1 MTKSDLRKQS
11 LLKRNGISD
20 KLKKDTAISNNLFSF
35 TPFQEAETVL
45 VYVSSKGEADT
56 KSIISYC
63 FENNKKVAV
72 PYCKDKDGNM
82 EFYLIDS
89 FDCLNYGCFGINE
102 PDINKCVKL
111 TDFSN
116 SLIIVPGLSFDL
128 NGNRL
133 GYGKGYYDRFLKKY
147 AFISVGLC
155 YNSLI
160 ADQVPAEKH
169 DMRVDYLITENGIYN
184 TDNGGKNG

>member
-89 FDCLNYGCFGINE
+89 FDCLHYGCFGINE

-133 GYGKGYYDRFLKKY
+133 GYGKGYYDRFLKNY

-160 ADQVPAEKH
+160 ADEVPDEKY